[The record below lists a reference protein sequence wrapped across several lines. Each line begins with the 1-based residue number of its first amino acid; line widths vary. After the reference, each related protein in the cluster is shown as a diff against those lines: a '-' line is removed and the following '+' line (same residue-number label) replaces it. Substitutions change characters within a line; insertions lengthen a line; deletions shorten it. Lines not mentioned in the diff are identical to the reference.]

1 MAIIECR
8 KDGDLIL
15 RGGDEDT
22 DYSERFSNA
31 WNLMIASRNRCI
43 DAGDDERVVTGILS
57 AVIYY
62 ETWFVLGE
70 KPPDDAPDV
79 ILELGDYEIL
89 IWDVQEEKK
98 KKT

>member
-8 KDGDLIL
+8 KNAELIL

-22 DYSERFSNA
+22 DYSEVFSNT
-31 WNLMIASRNRCI
+31 WNLVMALNR
-43 DAGDDERVVTGILS
+43 DNPWKDEKIVTSMLS
-57 AVIYY
+57 VLSKKD
-62 ETWFVLGE
+62 WFVLGE

-98 KKT
+98 TKV